1 MPVKN
6 ASPLKV
12 AVSQLEQRATQGAK
26 EKVGMAGH
34 NDGGYEKRV
43 TQEV

>member
-6 ASPLKV
+6 APTFKV
-12 AVSQLEQRATQGAK
+12 AVSQLEARATQGAK

-34 NDGGYEKRV
+34 NDGGFEKRV